1 MQLDEDGWIAGCFRK
16 DQWEI
21 LWDLLSFENV
31 PHNATNTKLPSEA
44 RVNTLQQCHV
54 ESEVVQPVSSL
65 QSTSEESL
73 PCDILKLKKSKRGT
87 SIDKAVPGRAFR
99 LFIVLLSLQF
109 L

>member
-16 DQWEI
+16 DQWDL

-54 ESEVVQPVSSL
+54 ESNRSGAACFKSSINSIL
-65 QSTSEESL
+65 KEESLL
-73 PCDILKLKKSKRGT
+73 PCDILKFYVQTGHVNGQSR
-87 SIDKAVPGRAFR
+87 AYVPSDSSSF
-99 LFIVLLSLQF
+99 F
-109 L
+109 